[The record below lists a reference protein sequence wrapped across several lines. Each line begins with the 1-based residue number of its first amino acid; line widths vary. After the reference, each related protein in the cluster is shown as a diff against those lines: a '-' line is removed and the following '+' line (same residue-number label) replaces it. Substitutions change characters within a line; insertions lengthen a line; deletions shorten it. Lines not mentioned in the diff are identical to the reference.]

1 MAEKTGRGK
10 FQMALLC
17 QVKGISVPSDAKKTK
32 QTQNQKTQIQ
42 TSLKQDLVFHVTGS
56 SGVRQALGLVN

>member
-17 QVKGISVPSDAKKTK
+17 QVKGISVPSDGKK